1 MLSGH
6 SASSLLGSGPTEPT
20 PVHCTTQNAGDHID
34 EIDDLNDLDEIE
46 DIDDLN
52 DLDEIEDIDD
62 LDEELEAGHHHGDV
76 VEHAGEVP
84 GRGSKES
91 GTVIKLKLIHP
102 PFDGNFS
109 LTD

>member
-34 EIDDLNDLDEIE
+34 E
-46 DIDDLN
+46 IDDLN